1 MSEKK
6 KELHLHPQRKISFY
20 GLVDQEKNESLKR
33 AKLYC
38 QIKKEFYLCSPK
50 LRKLIIAR
58 KFRQSSLGDFGIVYT
73 DLGYVLLL
81 KELRLVSSILTFL
94 RFFDFSYF

>member
-1 MSEKK
+1 MPEKK

-20 GLVDQEKNESLKR
+20 GLAGQEKNESLKR

-50 LRKLIIAR
+50 LGKLMMAR
-58 KFRQSSLGDFGIVYT
+58 KFRQSSLGDFGIVDI
-73 DLGYVLLL
+73 DLG
-81 KELRLVSSILTFL
+81 
-94 RFFDFSYF
+94 

>member
-1 MSEKK
+1 MPEKK

-20 GLVDQEKNESLKR
+20 DLVGQEKNESLKR

-50 LRKLIIAR
+50 LRKFIIAR
-58 KFRQSSLGDFGIVYT
+58 KFRQSSLGDFGIVNT
-73 DLGYVLLL
+73 DLGWGFWLREE
-81 KELRLVSSILTFL
+81 ELDSSILSFL
-94 RFFDFSYF
+94 RFFGFSYN